1 MELYQYKAM
10 DENGRT
16 HVGRVD
22 AMNDIDLEM
31 RLQKL
36 GLDLISFVMIET
48 GGKSTTGA
56 GIRRRDLIMFC
67 FHVEQTA
74 RAGVPILES
83 MQDLRDSTDNP
94 RMVEVITSMIE
105 AVESGSTL
113 SEAMKDFPKVFSDV
127 FVNLVQ
133 AGEQSGELAEVFLK
147 LGENLKWQD
156 ELVSQTKQLMIYP
169 AIVFPLIMGV
179 VAFLMTYVV
188 PKLLAFIKNMGHELP
203 MHTKVLVALSNIFS
217 EYWYL
222 ILLAPIL
229 LIFSVYLAIKT
240 SPGFHLWFDTL
251 KLKIPLFGNILKK
264 IILTRLV
271 GFFAMMYGSGI
282 TIIECIR
289 TSEQIAGNKAIQLAV
304 RNVGQEITDGASL
317 SDAFASAD
325 LFPPLVLRMI
335 KVGETTGNLQEAL
348 QNISYFYDRD
358 IKESISRLQ
367 AMIQPGLVLFLGGI
381 VIWIIFSV
389 LGPIYDLITKIKI

>member
-1 MELYQYKAM
+1 MDLYQYKAM
-10 DENGRT
+10 DENGRM

-36 GLDLISFVMIET
+36 GLDLISFVTIDT

-203 MHTKVLVALSNIFS
+203 IHTKVLVALSGIFTD
-217 EYWYL
+217 YWYL
-222 ILLAPIL
+222 FLLAPIL
-229 LIFSVYLAIKT
+229 LFFVVYIAIKT
-240 SPGFHLWFDTL
+240 NPGFHLWFDTL
-251 KLKIPLFGNILKK
+251 KLKIPLFGTILKK

-317 SDAFASAD
+317 SDAFARAD

>member
-203 MHTKVLVALSNIFS
+203 MHTKVLVALSNIFT

-229 LIFSVYLAIKT
+229 LIFAVYLAIKT